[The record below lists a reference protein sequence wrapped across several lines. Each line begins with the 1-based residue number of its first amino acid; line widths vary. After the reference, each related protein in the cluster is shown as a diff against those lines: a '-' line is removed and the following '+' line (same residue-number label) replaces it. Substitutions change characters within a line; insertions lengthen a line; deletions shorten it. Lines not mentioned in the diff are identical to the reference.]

1 MARSS
6 CRTSQALRRS
16 PNNLGRGIR
25 PSLTIP
31 SKILGETQ
39 IYAAAAS
46 RLIKRGPSVG
56 GSASCRGIRLLGA
69 RRRPFSWGLS
79 LDETEVSRCLSV
91 PFRRPD
97 TVIRHKTDRP
107 MRGEGHLGG
116 SEASAHVSALIGH
129 DMAPVAADLGYVAKD
144 NMCRA
149 FSESEAELRLHSF
162 AG

>member
-6 CRTSQALRRS
+6 SRTSQALRHS
-16 PNNLGRGIR
+16 PDNLGRGIR

-31 SKILGETQ
+31 SKVLGETQ

-69 RRRPFSWGLS
+69 GRRAFSWELS
-79 LDETEVSRCLSV
+79 LDGAEASRCRSV

-97 TVIRHKTDRP
+97 NVIRHKTDRP

-116 SEASAHVSALIGH
+116 PEAPAHVSALIGH
-129 DMAPVAADLGYVAKD
+129 DMAPVAADLAYVAKD
-144 NMCRA
+144 EMCHA

>member
-6 CRTSQALRRS
+6 SRTSQALGRS

-31 SKILGETQ
+31 SKVLGETQ

-69 RRRPFSWGLS
+69 GRRPFSWGLS
-79 LDETEVSRCLSV
+79 LDGAEAPRCLSV
-91 PFRRPD
+91 PFRRSD
-97 TVIRHKTDRP
+97 NVIRHKTDRP
-107 MRGEGHLGG
+107 MRGEVTWGG
-116 SEASAHVSALIGH
+116 PEAPARVSALIGH
-129 DMAPVAADLGYVAKD
+129 DMAPFAADLGYVDKGKMSYRLQAKA
-144 NMCRA
+144 N
-149 FSESEAELRLHSF
+149 AEFKS
-162 AG
+162 